1 MNLEELYLFV
11 PLKKVGIIF
20 RNSLRRCK
28 YMDLNQI
35 KMLKSDL
42 DCSYEIGIWSEIDSF
57 LECREEYILEKKSAI
72 YKKKNNI

>member
-1 MNLEELYLFV
+1 
-11 PLKKVGIIF
+11 
-20 RNSLRRCK
+20 
-28 YMDLNQI
+28 MDLNQI